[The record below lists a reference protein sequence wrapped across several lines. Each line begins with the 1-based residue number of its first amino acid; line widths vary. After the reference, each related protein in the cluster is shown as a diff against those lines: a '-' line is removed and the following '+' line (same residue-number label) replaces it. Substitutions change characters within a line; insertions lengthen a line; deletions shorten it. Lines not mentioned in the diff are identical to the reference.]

1 MIIMIFPDVD
11 VERIFWMAYQTGD
24 LRSAWYNGSDDRTI
38 VNTNATSINWN
49 IDIDGDFIFYT
60 SSNQIMKINKSL
72 GQNPTVLHTDTES
85 VYCLL
90 FYKPEGTNI
99 LNTIN

>member
-1 MIIMIFPDVD
+1 MIIMIFSDVD

-24 LRSAWYNGSDDRTI
+24 LRSAWYNGCDDRTI
-38 VNTNATSINWN
+38 VNTNATSNNW
-49 IDIDGDFIFYT
+49 DIDGDLIFYT

-85 VYCLL
+85 VYGLL
-90 FYKPEGTNI
+90 F
-99 LNTIN
+99 

>member
-1 MIIMIFPDVD
+1 MIIMIFSDVD

-38 VNTNATSINWN
+38 VNTNATSNNW
-49 IDIDGDFIFYT
+49 DIDGDLIFYT

-85 VYCLL
+85 VYGLL
-90 FYKPEGTNI
+90 F
-99 LNTIN
+99 